1 MNSSLPLAQA
11 GSAEG
16 SFRFDPARADT
27 AAVRDSVRS
36 PFIPS
41 IGDLQ
46 PPRDSTAMHWTR
58 FLRTDARFP
67 GDLLGYS
74 PGIFLRELGEP
85 GQPDQLTIDGLDSRR
100 IAFHLDGQPLTDPV
114 AGTNFLTDMPI
125 EFIDHIEIIR
135 GSRAFLFGGN
145 GTAATVNF
153 VTRQYDT
160 NRPLTKIRFVQGPYE
175 HQLTDGLY
183 AQNIARGLNLM
194 VGFLR
199 HVTDGRY
206 SNARFDF
213 WNIRSRIRYNI
224 SDRLNIVV
232 SDFYSRS
239 LTGVNG
245 GILIDSTLT
254 GNLDVFQGTEAIVR
268 ADSSNQTH
276 TRRDLSGLVVGKF
289 FPDSSWTTFFRV
301 YFSSMKRE
309 FSDPEGA
316 FPATARSYAWNTIG
330 VRAQQN
336 VRVDG
341 LSLLLGAELEQRAVS
356 PPTTF
361 GRTLKNRY
369 AWYGKAELQIMNAV
383 VPSVFARGETLDKAK
398 AFSYGFDAHV
408 SLTPELVIEGGFS
421 RSYRFPTFQETNWP
435 FYITLAGG
443 QPNLVEQHSLTELSA
458 SFNSPSATFLVS
470 ASNRA
475 VTNALTPRLFQIG
488 SDNTAI
494 EVLPSMKVR
503 SLWGLASLS
512 FWNFIATGTLT
523 FTEIVELSAIK
534 LVNPKFILTG
544 ELAYHDI
551 LFNGALEARIAARSR
566 FMSKHQGMR
575 FLPAQLAHV
584 ENPGKPLNAFSTLDL
599 SGVFRIGDAFINI
612 TWENVLNKRYFI
624 TPSYPMTDRNVRIGV
639 NWVFLD

>member
-1 MNSSLPLAQA
+1 MGSLSFTQA
-11 GSAEG
+11 GALESAFF
-16 SFRFDPARADT
+16 SNPAQTDT
-27 AAVRDSVRS
+27 MAVRDSIRS

-46 PPRDSTAMHWTR
+46 PSRDSTSLHWTH
-58 FLRTDARFP
+58 FLQTDALFP
-67 GDLLGYS
+67 GDILGYS

-85 GQPDQLTIDGLDSRR
+85 GQPGQLIIDGLDPRR

-114 AGTNFLTDMPI
+114 SGMNVLTDMPI
-125 EFIDHIEIIR
+125 EFIDHLEIIR

-145 GTAATVNF
+145 GTGATVNV

-160 NRPLTKIRFVQGPYE
+160 NRPVTKIRFVQGPHD

-183 AQNIARGLNLM
+183 TQNIARDLNLM

-224 SDRLNIVV
+224 SDRLNIMVN
-232 SDFYSRS
+232 DFYSRS

-245 GILIDSTLT
+245 GVLIDSTVA
-254 GNLDVFQGTEAIVR
+254 GDLDVFEATEAIVR

-276 TRRDLSGLVVGKF
+276 TRRDLSGLVAGKF
-289 FPDSSWTTFFRV
+289 FSDSSWTTYLRI
-301 YFSSMKRE
+301 YFSSMERE

-316 FPATARSYAWNTIG
+316 FPATARSYSWNQIG
-330 VRAQQN
+330 ARAQQS
-336 VRVDG
+336 VRIDG

-361 GRTLKNRY
+361 GRTVKNRY
-369 AWYGKAELQIMNAV
+369 AWFGKAEFEIMNAV
-383 VPSVFARGETLDKAK
+383 VPSVFARGETIDRAK

-408 SLTPELVIEGGFS
+408 SVIPGFAIEGGFS

-435 FYITLAGG
+435 FYIIPAGS
-443 QPNLVEQHSLTELSA
+443 QPNLVEQHSLTELRA
-458 SFNSPSATFLVS
+458 SFNSTSATFSVS

-475 VTNALTPRLFQIG
+475 VTNALAHRLLQIG
-488 SDNTAI
+488 SDDTAI
-494 EVLPSMKVR
+494 EVLPSMKIR
-503 SLWGLASLS
+503 SISGLGSLK
-512 FWNFIATGTLT
+512 FRNFTATGTLT
-523 FTEIVELSAIK
+523 FTEIVELAAIK

-544 ELAYHDI
+544 ELAYQDI

-584 ENPGKPLNAFSTLDL
+584 ENPGKPLNAFSTFDL
-599 SGVFRIGDAFINI
+599 YGVFHIGDAFISL
-612 TWENVLNKRYFI
+612 TWENLLNKRYFI
-624 TPSYPMTDRNVRIGV
+624 TPSYPMPDRNVRIGV
-639 NWVFLD
+639 QWIFLD